1 VGLHLGHAGEAKKG
15 CSRMNASPL
24 TLSNAILPMLVLV
37 ALTIALPMLLVGPT
51 LSQGRLALGMGAT
64 GLTVLAVGAGLMVWV
79 YGQENGGVAAEVQ
92 GGLSRAGFFL
102 GRSALMGLLW
112 GPLLAVVWLIRAQ
125 GVERRRGLL
134 MKGDT

>member
-1 VGLHLGHAGEAKKG
+1 
-15 CSRMNASPL
+15 MNASPL